1 MNIWEVLELQFQGMA
16 FFIQMVLKPKEAKVK
31 VLEGQGDAPMLV
43 PRGHR
48 YAVGQAGR
56 SDLQGVVTPYVK
68 RL

>member
-1 MNIWEVLELQFQGMA
+1 
-16 FFIQMVLKPKEAKVK
+16 MVLKPKEAKVK

-68 RL
+68 RLGKAPVGAGSGFQGGL